1 MKAIVLA
8 LVCTGSAGFALH
20 GAPFHTRARALSASS
35 SGGEV
40 DDACT
45 GKSFSRRSFAFGTT
59 AVGLSSIAFPGQA
72 EALTVAERK
81 RIVAE
86 KVAKRLEDPNSAES
100 KAAASKVA
108 RAAKDQERLAKKAVD
123 KETALARKAASAEKQ
138 AAQRALLAEQKV
150 KDKEFEK
157 YEKANSGEVT
167 NKRRADEKAFKDNL
181 QAQVNDKEAYKA
193 KLAMMKKGQMTS
205 SGRIGG
211 DATPVA
217 AAAAPEPAPAASEG
231 A

>member
-20 GAPFHTRARALSASS
+20 GAPFHTPARALSASS

-100 KAAASKVA
+100 KAAASKAA

-138 AAQRALLAEQKV
+138 AAQRALWRRPGVLRVLRGRHHVGRPPRTAREPTEVARSPHPRAAEAATRERHRCAPEAATAAQ
-150 KDKEFEK
+150 
-157 YEKANSGEVT
+157 AA
-167 NKRRADEKAFKDNL
+167 ADENL
-181 QAQVNDKEAYKA
+181 E
-193 KLAMMKKGQMTS
+193 G
-205 SGRIGG
+205 
-211 DATPVA
+211 A
-217 AAAAPEPAPAASEG
+217 AEDAAAPSDTDPSAA
-231 A
+231 